1 MKNLDLQKPEGLEPA
16 GEKAYE
22 TIVAFLKAKRT
33 TCTGGCKAFYTPE
46 QWKQRGE
53 TAVGPDA
60 VLVVVHD
67 GGDLAPI
74 FNLDYQQYALNEEM
88 RQKLSAHEL
97 WFESHTCW
105 FGVVYVTRQWSI
117 VDTTDHSLLG
127 NDDGPFIY
135 TDVMM
140 GRAAATILNERFGG
154 RARFRCIPHLK
165 INRRKKDEIHTE
177 MSAEEAIIRIEG
189 KAPNGKDPEH

>member
-1 MKNLDLQKPEGLEPA
+1 MNPDLKKPDGLEPA

-22 TIVAFLKAKRT
+22 TIMAFLKAKKLT
-33 TCTGGCKAFYTPE
+33 YTGGCKAFYSPAE
-46 QWKQRGE
+46 WAQRKE
-53 TAVGPDA
+53 DPIGPNG

-67 GGDLAPI
+67 GGDLAPV
-74 FNLDYQQYALNEEM
+74 FNISYEQYALGDEISA
-88 RQKLSAHEL
+88 KLKEHEL
-97 WFESHTCW
+97 WFESATCW
-105 FGVVYVTRQWSI
+105 YGVVFVTREWSI

-165 INRRKKDEIHTE
+165 MDRRKKDEIKTE

-189 KAPNGKDPEH
+189 KAPDGKDPEH